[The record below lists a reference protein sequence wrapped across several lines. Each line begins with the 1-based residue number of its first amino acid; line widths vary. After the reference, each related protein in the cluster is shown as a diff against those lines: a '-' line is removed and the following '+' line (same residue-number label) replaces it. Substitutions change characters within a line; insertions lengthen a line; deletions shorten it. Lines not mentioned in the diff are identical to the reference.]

1 MDVSAANEDVTSWD
15 HECDV
20 LVVGSGAAGMVAALA
35 ARHFGL
41 EPLVIEK
48 ASRYGGST
56 ALSGGGV
63 WVPNNPVNVRAG
75 VRDSREKA
83 RRYLQAIIGDEVPQA
98 RIDAFLDAGPEM
110 IDFLERHTEA
120 HHRRVPGY
128 ADYHPEEPGGDPEG
142 RTMEP
147 LPIDLRRLGEDA
159 DLLNRM
165 DLMQAPAGMVIYQS
179 DYRKLTQVM
188 RTWVGR
194 ATAVRVGIRT
204 AVNRTLRRRMVA
216 LGGAGAARLR
226 LSLRQAGIPLWL
238 DTPLVELVV
247 ADDAVVGG
255 RVERDGKPS
264 TIRARRG
271 VVLASGGFE
280 HDEEMRRKYQAAPIS
295 TSWTSGA
302 TTNTGDGIKAGV
314 AAGATLALMDDAWWG
329 PTVMLGPNPFFLL
342 AERSLP
348 GAVVVNGDGRRY
360 VNEACAYVN
369 FVHAMYDGEK
379 SGVTHVPSHLIFD
392 ATYRNRYP
400 FSTLPPRKPFPKK
413 WVEAGIVKVAS
424 SVEDL
429 ASQIGVPADNL
440 RQTLDRYN
448 DMVAGGRDL
457 DFGKGDSA
465 YDRYYGDPSV
475 RPNPCLAPVRNTPLY
490 AFSLWPGDL
499 GTKGGLVTDEH
510 ARVLGENGAPI
521 AGLYAAGNVSAAV
534 MGHEYAG
541 AGATIGPA
549 MTFGYIA
556 AKHLAGAEQPQEPQS
571 V

>member
-1 MDVSAANEDVTSWD
+1 MSELASDATVWD

-41 EPLVIEK
+41 DPLVIEK

-83 RRYLQAIIGDEVPQA
+83 RRYLASVVGDDVPAA

-110 IDFLERHTEA
+110 IDFLETHTEA

-128 ADYHPEEPGGDPEG
+128 ADYHPEAPGGDPHG

-147 LPIDLRRLGEDA
+147 LPFDLRRLGADA
-159 DLLNRM
+159 EQLNRL
-165 DLMQAPAGMVIYQS
+165 DLMQAPAGLVIDQA

-188 RTWVGR
+188 RTWTGR
-194 ATAVRVGIRT
+194 ATALKVGVRSV
-204 AVNRTLRRRMVA
+204 VNRLLGRRMVA
-216 LGGAGAARLR
+216 LGAAGVARLR

-247 ADDAVVGG
+247 VDNAVAGG
-255 RVERDGKPS
+255 RVERDGKPLA
-264 TIRARRG
+264 IRARKG

-280 HDEEMRRKYQAAPIS
+280 RDEEMRRKYQAAPI
-295 TSWTSGA
+295 TAAWTSGA

-314 AAGATLALMDDAWWG
+314 AAGGTLALMDDAWWG
-329 PTVMLGPNPFFLL
+329 PTVMLGSNPFFLL

-360 VNEACAYVN
+360 VDEACPYVN

-379 SGVTHVPSHLIFD
+379 TGVGHVPSHLIFD
-392 ATYRNRYP
+392 STYRNRYP
-400 FSTLPPRKPFPKK
+400 FSTLPPRQPFPKK
-413 WVEAGIVKVAS
+413 WVEAGIVKVAQG
-424 SVEDL
+424 VEEL
-429 ASQIGVPADNL
+429 ADKIGVPAANL

-448 DMVAGGRDL
+448 QLVAGGRDL

-475 RPNPCLAPVRNTPLY
+475 RPNPCLAPVERPPLF
-490 AFSLWPGDL
+490 AFALWPGDL

-510 ARVLGENGAPI
+510 ARVLGEDGTPI
-521 AGLYAAGNVSAAV
+521 AGLYAAGNVSASV

-556 AKHLAGAEQPQEPQS
+556 AKRLAGA
-571 V
+571 